1 MVRGAPCWSQH
12 SPASPQEGGG
22 VLGQPSG
29 SQFANATSIRAFK
42 RHSPYFDHQLSVE
55 PWSKEEVPLFSNFL
69 GIFSSWRVSVPGFDL
84 GTLLRAH
91 RLFKQM

>member
-29 SQFANATSIRAFK
+29 SQFANATSIRAFRK
-42 RHSPYFDHQLSVE
+42 DSFYFGYQLSVE
-55 PWSKEEVPLFSNFL
+55 PWSKEEVPLFSTFL
-69 GIFSSWRVSVPGFDL
+69 GIFSSWRDDMPGFDL
-84 GTLLRAH
+84 GTL
-91 RLFKQM
+91 